1 MEYDKTYR
9 LLHKIQQTYSN
20 LFLVSNKIQM
30 VSDKYCEPFTSRQ
43 YMAMLAILHLPEDE
57 TSYINIAQKMGTTK
71 QNVTQIIKSLEKK
84 KYVYIED
91 SKKDKRS
98 VNVVISPMGKQAM
111 IECGED
117 GSIHLMADLFKNF
130 TEDEIDVL
138 QKLLGKL
145 YAFDGVSVDGYEEEI
160 NMTEINRDS
169 VCKAL
174 DRFEKLRNTKNK
186 K

>member
-1 MEYDKTYR
+1 
-9 LLHKIQQTYSN
+9 
-20 LFLVSNKIQM
+20 
-30 VSDKYCEPFTSRQ
+30 
-43 YMAMLAILHLPEDE
+43 
-57 TSYINIAQKMGTTK
+57 
-71 QNVTQIIKSLEKK
+71 
-84 KYVYIED
+84 
-91 SKKDKRS
+91 
-98 VNVVISPMGKQAM
+98 M

-145 YAFDGVSVDGYEEEI
+145 YAFDGVSVDGYEEQI